1 MTTLYCYGMELPDL
15 SGTSEKRWN
24 NLLQKAPIF
33 RYLLEQRI
41 CENRYSSIGEYEKDW
56 PGDILCEVINEVEF
70 LSLRL
75 VRSGYPKTKDFLVFV
90 PGFPWAETDEEKRLT
105 PQTLSAIFAKH
116 TKMLTDESP
125 VVGFRTLFI
134 ELEDGDSVSP

>member
-33 RYLLEQRI
+33 RYLLDERMRG
-41 CENRYSSIGEYEKDW
+41 NGYRSIGEYENDW
-56 PGDILCEVINEVEF
+56 PGDILCEVINEAES
-70 LSLRL
+70 LSLCL
-75 VRSGYPKTKDFLVFV
+75 VRSGYPKAKDFLVFV

-105 PQTLSAIFAKH
+105 PQTLSAIFAKY
-116 TKMLTDESP
+116 TKMLTDEPP
-125 VVGFRTLFI
+125 VVGFRTLFV